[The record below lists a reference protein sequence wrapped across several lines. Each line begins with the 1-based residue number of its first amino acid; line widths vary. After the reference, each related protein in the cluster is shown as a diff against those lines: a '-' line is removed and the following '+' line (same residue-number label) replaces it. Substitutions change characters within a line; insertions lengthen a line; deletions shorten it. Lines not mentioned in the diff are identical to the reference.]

1 MATIKDV
8 AARAGVSVTT
18 VSHVVNGT
26 RHVSAKG
33 RQGVEAA
40 IRELAYVPNAM
51 ARSLKSNTTST
62 LGMLIPNSSNPYFAE
77 IVRIVEERCFGA
89 GYTLVLCNTHDEP
102 RRQSVYLQ
110 VLAERRI
117 DGLIVVSTGGDNSL
131 VTQLEHL
138 RVPTVLVDREIADPH
153 CDLVETAHMQGGLL
167 AARHLLSLGHKRI
180 ACIGGP
186 VGVNPSEQRIEGW
199 RMALA
204 EAGAAPTITD
214 GLLWR
219 GGFTSQGGY
228 EAMHAILRAEAV
240 PSAVFACNDLM
251 AIGALR
257 AAHESDLRVPDEL
270 SIVGFDDIELAA
282 YTSPALTTVAQPMER
297 IGALAVDM
305 LLERVGGKR
314 RDARKVVLQ
323 PELRVRDSTA
333 RHAPGLS
340 AGVNASTTESA
351 PQESPPPPTAKA
363 KAIAKAAAKA
373 AAKAGAKGSQKATGK
388 RKFL

>member
-8 AARAGVSVTT
+8 ALRAGVSVTT
-18 VSHVVNGT
+18 VSHVVNDT

-33 RQGVEAA
+33 RERVEQA
-40 IRELAYVPNAM
+40 IRELGYVPNAM

-77 IVRIVEERCFGA
+77 IVRIVEDRCFGA
-89 GYTLVLCNTHDEP
+89 GYTLVLCNTDDEP

-117 DGLIVVSTGGDNSL
+117 DGLIVVSTGAGDDDSL
-131 VTQLEHL
+131 VTQLHGL
-138 RVPTVLVDREIADPH
+138 RIPTVLVDREIADPA

-167 AARHLLSLGHKRI
+167 AVRHLLSLGHKRI

-186 VGVNPSEQRIEGW
+186 VGVMPSEQRIEGW

-204 EAGAAPTITD
+204 EAGAAPNAD
-214 GLLWR
+214 ALLWR

-228 EAMHAILRAEAV
+228 EAMHAILRTEHA
-240 PSAVFACNDLM
+240 PSAVFVCNDLM

-257 AAHESDLRVPDEL
+257 AAHESGVHVPDDL
-270 SIVGFDDIELAA
+270 SIVGFDDIELSA
-282 YTSPALTTVAQPMER
+282 YTSPPLTTVAQPKER

-323 PELRVRDSTA
+323 PELRVRASTA
-333 RHAPGLS
+333 RHAS
-340 AGVNASTTESA
+340 FREASA
-351 PQESPPPPTAKA
+351 PSTAA
-363 KAIAKAAAKA
+363 SAP
-373 AAKAGAKGSQKATGK
+373 SSTEN
-388 RKFL
+388 RKSRAP

>member
-8 AARAGVSVTT
+8 ALQAGVSVTT
-18 VSHVVNGT
+18 VSHVVNDT
-26 RHVSAKG
+26 RHVSAKV
-33 RQGVEAA
+33 RERVELA
-40 IRELAYVPNAM
+40 IRELGYVPNAM

-77 IVRIVEERCFGA
+77 IVRIVEDRCFGA
-89 GYTLVLCNTHDEP
+89 GYTLVLCNTDDEP

-117 DGLIVVSTGGDNSL
+117 DGLIVVSTGADEDDSL
-131 VTQLEHL
+131 ATQLRGL
-138 RVPTVLVDREIADPH
+138 RIPTVLVDREIADPA

-167 AARHLLSLGHKRI
+167 AVRHLLSLGHKRI

-186 VGVNPSEQRIEGW
+186 TGVTSSEQRIEGW

-204 EAGAAPTITD
+204 ETGSAPNAD
-214 GLLWR
+214 ALLWR

-228 EAMHAILRAEAV
+228 EAMHAILRTEQK
-240 PSAVFACNDLM
+240 PSAVFVCNDLM

-257 AAHESDLRVPDEL
+257 AAHESGVRVPDEL
-270 SIVGFDDIELAA
+270 SIVGFDDIELSA
-282 YTSPALTTVAQPMER
+282 YTSPPLTTVAQPKER

-305 LLERVGGKR
+305 LLERMGGKR

-323 PELRVRDSTA
+323 PELRVR
-333 RHAPGLS
+333 
-340 AGVNASTTESA
+340 ASTTRHAGFREAGVTPAS
-351 PQESPPPPTAKA
+351 SSTTATPSK
-363 KAIAKAAAKA
+363 
-373 AAKAGAKGSQKATGK
+373 SRTS
-388 RKFL
+388 

>member
-8 AARAGVSVTT
+8 ALRAGVSVTT
-18 VSHVVNGT
+18 VSHVVNDT

-33 RQGVEAA
+33 RERVEEA
-40 IRELAYVPNAM
+40 IRELGYVPNAM

-77 IVRIVEERCFGA
+77 IVRIVEDRCFGA
-89 GYTLVLCNTHDEP
+89 GYTLVLCNTDDEP

-117 DGLIVVSTGGDNSL
+117 DGLIVVSTGAGDDDSL
-131 VTQLEHL
+131 VTQLHGL
-138 RVPTVLVDREIADPH
+138 RIPTVLVDREIADPA

-167 AARHLLSLGHKRI
+167 AVRHLLSLGHKRI

-186 VGVNPSEQRIEGW
+186 VGVMPSEQRIEGW

-204 EAGAAPTITD
+204 EGGATPNAD
-214 GLLWR
+214 ALLWR

-228 EAMHAILRAEAV
+228 EAMHAILRTEQA
-240 PSAVFACNDLM
+240 PSAVFVCNDLM

-257 AAHESDLRVPDEL
+257 AAHESGVHVPDDL
-270 SIVGFDDIELAA
+270 SIVGFDDIELSA
-282 YTSPALTTVAQPMER
+282 YTSPPLTTVAQPKER

-323 PELRVRDSTA
+323 PELRVRASTA
-333 RHAPGLS
+333 RHASFREAAAP
-340 AGVNASTTESA
+340 SA
-351 PQESPPPPTAKA
+351 PSSSSASSSQEN
-363 KAIAKAAAKA
+363 
-373 AAKAGAKGSQKATGK
+373 
-388 RKFL
+388 RKSRAP

>member
-8 AARAGVSVTT
+8 ALQAGVSVTT
-18 VSHVVNGT
+18 VSHVVNDT
-26 RHVSAKG
+26 RHVSAKV
-33 RQGVEAA
+33 RERVELA
-40 IRELAYVPNAM
+40 IRELGYVPNAM

-77 IVRIVEERCFGA
+77 IVRIVEDRCFGA
-89 GYTLVLCNTHDEP
+89 GYTLVLCNTDDEP

-117 DGLIVVSTGGDNSL
+117 DGLIVVSTGADEDDSL
-131 VTQLEHL
+131 ATQLRGL
-138 RVPTVLVDREIADPH
+138 RIPTVLVDREIADPA

-167 AARHLLSLGHKRI
+167 AVRHLLSLGHKRI

-186 VGVNPSEQRIEGW
+186 LGVTSSEQRIEGW

-204 EAGAAPTITD
+204 ETGSPPNADA
-214 GLLWR
+214 LLWR

-228 EAMHAILRAEAV
+228 EAMHAILRTEQK
-240 PSAVFACNDLM
+240 PSAVFVCNDLM

-257 AAHESDLRVPDEL
+257 AAHESGVRVPDEL
-270 SIVGFDDIELAA
+270 SIVGFDDIELSA
-282 YTSPALTTVAQPMER
+282 YTSPPLTTVAQPKER

-305 LLERVGGKR
+305 LLERMGGKR

-323 PELRVRDSTA
+323 PELRVRASTA
-333 RHAPGLS
+333 RHAGFRETSVTP
-340 AGVNASTTESA
+340 APSTT
-351 PQESPPPPTAKA
+351 
-363 KAIAKAAAKA
+363 
-373 AAKAGAKGSQKATGK
+373 ATPSK
-388 RKFL
+388 SRTS

>member
-8 AARAGVSVTT
+8 ALRAGVSVTT
-18 VSHVVNGT
+18 VSHVVNDT

-33 RQGVEAA
+33 RERVELA
-40 IRELAYVPNAM
+40 IRELGYVPNAM

-77 IVRIVEERCFGA
+77 IVRIVEDRCFGA
-89 GYTLVLCNTHDEP
+89 GYTLVLCNTDDEP
-102 RRQSVYLQ
+102 HRQSVYLQ

-117 DGLIVVSTGGDNSL
+117 DGLIVVSTGAGDDDSL
-131 VTQLEHL
+131 VTQLHGL
-138 RVPTVLVDREIADPH
+138 RVPTVLVDREIADPT

-167 AARHLLSLGHKRI
+167 AVRHLLSLGHKRI

-186 VGVNPSEQRIEGW
+186 VGVMPSEQRIEGW

-204 EAGAAPTITD
+204 EAGTAPNAD
-214 GLLWR
+214 ALLWR

-228 EAMHAILRAEAV
+228 EAMHAILRTEQV
-240 PSAVFACNDLM
+240 PSAVFVCNDLM

-257 AAHESDLRVPDEL
+257 AAHESGVRVPDEL
-270 SIVGFDDIELAA
+270 SIVGFDDIELSA
-282 YTSPALTTVAQPMER
+282 YTSPPLTTVAQPKER

-323 PELRVRDSTA
+323 PELRVRASTA
-333 RHAPGLS
+333 RHASFREAAAPAS
-340 AGVNASTTESA
+340 ASSSA
-351 PQESPPPPTAKA
+351 PASD
-363 KAIAKAAAKA
+363 AAP
-373 AAKAGAKGSQKATGK
+373 STEN
-388 RKFL
+388 RKSRTP

>member
-8 AARAGVSVTT
+8 ALRAGVSVTT
-18 VSHVVNGT
+18 VSHVVNDT

-33 RQGVEAA
+33 RERVEQA
-40 IRELAYVPNAM
+40 IRELGYVPNAM

-77 IVRIVEERCFGA
+77 IVRIVEDRCFGA
-89 GYTLVLCNTHDEP
+89 GYTLVLCNTDDEP

-117 DGLIVVSTGGDNSL
+117 DGLIVVSTGAGDDDSL
-131 VTQLEHL
+131 VTQLHGL
-138 RVPTVLVDREIADPH
+138 RIPTVLVDREIADPA

-167 AARHLLSLGHKRI
+167 AVRHLLSLGHKRI

-186 VGVNPSEQRIEGW
+186 VGVMPSEQRIEGW

-204 EAGAAPTITD
+204 EAGAAPNAD
-214 GLLWR
+214 ALLWR

-228 EAMHAILRAEAV
+228 EAMHAILRTEHA
-240 PSAVFACNDLM
+240 PSAVFVCNDLM

-257 AAHESDLRVPDEL
+257 AAHESGVHVPDDL
-270 SIVGFDDIELAA
+270 SIVGFDDIELSA
-282 YTSPALTTVAQPMER
+282 YTSPPLTTVAQPKER

-323 PELRVRDSTA
+323 PELRVRASTA
-333 RHAPGLS
+333 RHASFREAAAP
-340 AGVNASTTESA
+340 APAPASA
-351 PQESPPPPTAKA
+351 PVSSPTEN
-363 KAIAKAAAKA
+363 
-373 AAKAGAKGSQKATGK
+373 
-388 RKFL
+388 RKSRAP

>member
-8 AARAGVSVTT
+8 ALRAGVSVTT
-18 VSHVVNGT
+18 VSHVVNDT

-33 RQGVEAA
+33 RERVEEA
-40 IRELAYVPNAM
+40 IRELGYVPNAM

-77 IVRIVEERCFGA
+77 IVRIVEDRCFGA
-89 GYTLVLCNTHDEP
+89 GYTLVLCNTDDEP

-117 DGLIVVSTGGDNSL
+117 DGLIVVSTGAGDDDSL
-131 VTQLEHL
+131 VTQLHGL
-138 RVPTVLVDREIADPH
+138 RIPTVLVDREIADPA

-167 AARHLLSLGHKRI
+167 AVRHLLSLGHKRI

-186 VGVNPSEQRIEGW
+186 VGVMPSEQRIEGW
-199 RMALA
+199 RIALA
-204 EAGAAPTITD
+204 EAGATPNTD
-214 GLLWR
+214 ALLWR

-228 EAMHAILRAEAV
+228 EAMHAILRTEQA
-240 PSAVFACNDLM
+240 PSAVFVCNDLM

-257 AAHESDLRVPDEL
+257 AAHESGVHVPDDL
-270 SIVGFDDIELAA
+270 SIVGFDDIELSA
-282 YTSPALTTVAQPMER
+282 YTRPPLTTVAQPKER

-323 PELRVRDSTA
+323 PELRVRASTA
-333 RHAPGLS
+333 RHAS
-340 AGVNASTTESA
+340 FRE
-351 PQESPPPPTAKA
+351 
-363 KAIAKAAAKA
+363 AAAPSVPSSA
-373 AAKAGAKGSQKATGK
+373 SSSPEN
-388 RKFL
+388 RKSRAP

>member
-8 AARAGVSVTT
+8 ALRAGVSVTT
-18 VSHVVNGT
+18 VSHVVNDT

-33 RQGVEAA
+33 RERVEEA
-40 IRELAYVPNAM
+40 IRELGYVPNAM

-77 IVRIVEERCFGA
+77 IVRIVEDRCFGA
-89 GYTLVLCNTHDEP
+89 GYTLVLCNTDDEP
-102 RRQSVYLQ
+102 HRQSVYLQ

-117 DGLIVVSTGGDNSL
+117 DGLIVVSTGAGDDDSL
-131 VTQLEHL
+131 VTQLHGL
-138 RVPTVLVDREIADPH
+138 RIPTVLVDREIADPA

-167 AARHLLSLGHKRI
+167 AVRHLLSLGHKRI

-186 VGVNPSEQRIEGW
+186 VGVMPSEQRIEGW

-204 EAGAAPTITD
+204 EGGAAPNAD
-214 GLLWR
+214 ALLWR

-228 EAMHAILRAEAV
+228 EAMHAILRTEQA
-240 PSAVFACNDLM
+240 PSAVFVCNDLM

-257 AAHESDLRVPDEL
+257 AAHESGVHVPDDL
-270 SIVGFDDIELAA
+270 SIVGFDDIELSA
-282 YTSPALTTVAQPMER
+282 YTSPPLTTVAQPKER

-323 PELRVRDSTA
+323 PELRVRASTA
-333 RHAPGLS
+333 RHASFREAAAP
-340 AGVNASTTESA
+340 SA
-351 PQESPPPPTAKA
+351 PSSSPSSSSASSSPEN
-363 KAIAKAAAKA
+363 
-373 AAKAGAKGSQKATGK
+373 
-388 RKFL
+388 RKSRAP

>member
-8 AARAGVSVTT
+8 ALQAGVSVTT
-18 VSHVVNGT
+18 VSHVVNDT
-26 RHVSAKG
+26 RHVSAKV
-33 RQGVEAA
+33 RERVELA
-40 IRELAYVPNAM
+40 IRELGYVPNAM

-77 IVRIVEERCFGA
+77 IVRIVEDRCFGA
-89 GYTLVLCNTHDEP
+89 GYTLVLCNTDDEP

-117 DGLIVVSTGGDNSL
+117 DGLIVVSTGADEDDSL
-131 VTQLEHL
+131 ATQLRGL
-138 RVPTVLVDREIADPH
+138 RIPTVLVDREIADPA

-167 AARHLLSLGHKRI
+167 AVRHLLSLGHKRI

-186 VGVNPSEQRIEGW
+186 LGVTSSEQRIEGW

-204 EAGAAPTITD
+204 ETGSTPNADA
-214 GLLWR
+214 LLWR

-228 EAMHAILRAEAV
+228 EAMHAILRTEQK
-240 PSAVFACNDLM
+240 PSAVFVCNDLM

-257 AAHESDLRVPDEL
+257 AAHESGVRVPDEL
-270 SIVGFDDIELAA
+270 SIVGFDDIELSA
-282 YTSPALTTVAQPMER
+282 YTSPPLTTVAQPKER

-305 LLERVGGKR
+305 LLERMGGKR

-323 PELRVRDSTA
+323 PELRVRASTV
-333 RHAPGLS
+333 RHAGFRE
-340 AGVNASTTESA
+340 AGVTPAPSTT
-351 PQESPPPPTAKA
+351 
-363 KAIAKAAAKA
+363 
-373 AAKAGAKGSQKATGK
+373 ATPSK
-388 RKFL
+388 SRTS

>member
-8 AARAGVSVTT
+8 ALRAGVSVTT
-18 VSHVVNGT
+18 VSHVVNDT

-33 RQGVEAA
+33 RERVEEA
-40 IRELAYVPNAM
+40 IRELGYVPNAM

-77 IVRIVEERCFGA
+77 IVRIVEDRCFGA
-89 GYTLVLCNTHDEP
+89 GYTLVLCNTDDEP

-117 DGLIVVSTGGDNSL
+117 DGLIVVSTGAGDDDSL
-131 VTQLEHL
+131 VTQLHGL
-138 RVPTVLVDREIADPH
+138 RIPTVLVDREIADPA

-167 AARHLLSLGHKRI
+167 AVRHLLSLGHKRI

-186 VGVNPSEQRIEGW
+186 VGVMPSEQRIEGW

-204 EAGAAPTITD
+204 EAGATPNAD
-214 GLLWR
+214 ALLWR

-228 EAMHAILRAEAV
+228 EAMHAILRTEQA
-240 PSAVFACNDLM
+240 PSAVFVCNDLM

-257 AAHESDLRVPDEL
+257 AAHESGVHVPDDL
-270 SIVGFDDIELAA
+270 SIVGFDDIELSA
-282 YTSPALTTVAQPMER
+282 YTSPPLTTVAQPKER

-323 PELRVRDSTA
+323 PELHVRASTA
-333 RHAPGLS
+333 RHAS
-340 AGVNASTTESA
+340 FRE
-351 PQESPPPPTAKA
+351 
-363 KAIAKAAAKA
+363 AAAPSPA
-373 AAKAGAKGSQKATGK
+373 ASASASASSSTEK
-388 RKFL
+388 RKSRAP

>member
-8 AARAGVSVTT
+8 ALRAGVSVTT
-18 VSHVVNGT
+18 VSHVVNDT

-33 RQGVEAA
+33 RERVELA
-40 IRELAYVPNAM
+40 IRELGYVPNAM

-77 IVRIVEERCFGA
+77 IVRIVEDRCFGA
-89 GYTLVLCNTHDEP
+89 GYTLVLCNTDDEP
-102 RRQSVYLQ
+102 HRQSVYLQ

-117 DGLIVVSTGGDNSL
+117 DGLIVVSTGDDDSL
-131 VTQLEHL
+131 VTQLHGL
-138 RVPTVLVDREIADPH
+138 RIPTVLVDREIADPA

-167 AARHLLSLGHKRI
+167 AVRHLLSLGHKRI

-186 VGVNPSEQRIEGW
+186 VGVMPSEQRIEGW

-204 EAGAAPTITD
+204 EAGATPDIAKAAA
-214 GLLWR
+214 LLWR

-228 EAMHAILRAEAV
+228 EAMHAILRTEQA
-240 PSAVFACNDLM
+240 PSAVFVCNDLM

-257 AAHESDLRVPDEL
+257 AAHESGVRVPDDL
-270 SIVGFDDIELAA
+270 SIVGFDDIELSA
-282 YTSPALTTVAQPMER
+282 YTSPALTTVAQPKER

-323 PELRVRDSTA
+323 PELRVRASTA
-333 RHAPGLS
+333 RHASFREATAPSSPAS
-340 AGVNASTTESA
+340 ASEALPTEN
-351 PQESPPPPTAKA
+351 
-363 KAIAKAAAKA
+363 
-373 AAKAGAKGSQKATGK
+373 
-388 RKFL
+388 RKSRTP

>member
-8 AARAGVSVTT
+8 ALRAGVSVTT
-18 VSHVVNGT
+18 VSHVVNDT

-33 RQGVEAA
+33 RERVEEA
-40 IRELAYVPNAM
+40 IRELGYVPNAM

-77 IVRIVEERCFGA
+77 IVRIVEDRCFGA
-89 GYTLVLCNTHDEP
+89 GYTLVLCNTDDEP

-117 DGLIVVSTGGDNSL
+117 DGLIVVSTGAGDDDSL
-131 VTQLEHL
+131 VTQLHGL
-138 RVPTVLVDREIADPH
+138 RIPTVLVDREIADPA

-167 AARHLLSLGHKRI
+167 AVRHLLSLGHKRI

-186 VGVNPSEQRIEGW
+186 VGVMPSEQRIEGW

-204 EAGAAPTITD
+204 ETGATPNAD
-214 GLLWR
+214 ALLWR

-228 EAMHAILRAEAV
+228 EAMHAILRTEEA
-240 PSAVFACNDLM
+240 PSAVFVCNDLM

-257 AAHESDLRVPDEL
+257 AAHESGVRVPDEL
-270 SIVGFDDIELAA
+270 SIVGFDDIELSA
-282 YTSPALTTVAQPMER
+282 YTSPPLTTVAQPKER

-323 PELRVRDSTA
+323 PELRVRASTA
-333 RHAPGLS
+333 RHAS
-340 AGVNASTTESA
+340 FRE
-351 PQESPPPPTAKA
+351 
-363 KAIAKAAAKA
+363 AAAP
-373 AAKAGAKGSQKATGK
+373 SSSSTPS
-388 RKFL
+388 RKSRTP

>member
-8 AARAGVSVTT
+8 ALKADVSVTT
-18 VSHVVNGT
+18 VSHVVNDT
-26 RHVSAKG
+26 RHVSAKV
-33 RQGVEAA
+33 RERVELA
-40 IRELAYVPNAM
+40 IRELGYVPNAM

-77 IVRIVEERCFGA
+77 IVRIVEDRCFGA
-89 GYTLVLCNTHDEP
+89 GYTLVLCNTDDEP
-102 RRQSVYLQ
+102 HRQSVYLK

-117 DGLIVVSTGGDNSL
+117 DGLIVVSTGAGTADDDSL
-131 VTQLEHL
+131 AKQLHGL
-138 RVPTVLVDREIADPH
+138 RVPTVLVDREIADPA

-167 AARHLLSLGHKRI
+167 AVRHLLSLGHKRI

-186 VGVNPSEQRIEGW
+186 VGVMPSEQRIEGW

-204 EAGAAPTITD
+204 EAGATPDTD
-214 GLLWR
+214 TLLWR

-228 EAMHAILRAEAV
+228 EAMHAILRTPQA
-240 PSAVFACNDLM
+240 PSAVFVCNDLM

-257 AAHESDLRVPDEL
+257 AAHESGVHVPDDL
-270 SIVGFDDIELAA
+270 SIVGFDDIELSA
-282 YTSPALTTVAQPMER
+282 YTSPPLTTVAQPKER

-323 PELRVRDSTA
+323 PELRVRASTA
-333 RHAPGLS
+333 RHAS
-340 AGVNASTTESA
+340 FRE
-351 PQESPPPPTAKA
+351 
-363 KAIAKAAAKA
+363 AAAP
-373 AAKAGAKGSQKATGK
+373 SSSSTPS
-388 RKFL
+388 RKSRTP